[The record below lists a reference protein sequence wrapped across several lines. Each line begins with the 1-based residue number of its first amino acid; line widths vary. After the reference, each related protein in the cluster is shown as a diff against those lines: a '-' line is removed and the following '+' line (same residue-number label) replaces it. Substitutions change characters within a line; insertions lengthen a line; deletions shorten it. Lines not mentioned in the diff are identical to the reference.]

1 MTLEIRATVEVGAF
15 VLDVDV
21 TCDGVTAVMGPN
33 GAGKT
38 TLLRACV
45 GAVTPTRG
53 RIVLDAETLFDERGV
68 DLPPEDRFVAYVP
81 QGLGLFPHLTALEN
95 VAFACREGPERERR
109 GAALDHL
116 AALELVGVADRLPR
130 ELSGGQQQKV
140 ALARALAA
148 QPRLLLLDEP
158 LSALDPTARPSLR
171 RFLARW
177 FDATGLP
184 ALVVTHDPADAVEL
198 AQGVLVLEGGKV
210 TQHGLLDEVAVRPST
225 EFVAALTAGLIER
238 RTSSVPPPGVVSEDE

>member
-1 MTLEIRATVEVGAF
+1 MTLEIRAEVEVGGF
-15 VLDVDV
+15 RLDVDV
-21 TCDGVTAVMGPN
+21 ACEGVTAVMGPN

-45 GAVTPTRG
+45 GAVTPARG
-53 RIVLDAETLFDERGV
+53 RIVLDSTTLFDERGV
-68 DLPPEDRFVAYVP
+68 DVPPEDRYVAYVP

-95 VAFACREGPERERR
+95 VAFACRHGSERERR
-109 GAALDHL
+109 AAALDHL
-116 AALELVGVADRLPR
+116 AAVELVGASDRLPR

-148 QPRLLLLDEP
+148 EPRLILLDEP
-158 LSALDPTARPSLR
+158 LSALDPTARPALR

-177 FDATGLP
+177 FWENDLP
-184 ALVVTHDPADAVEL
+184 ALVVTHEPADAVEL
-198 AQGVLVLEGGKV
+198 AHAVMVLEHGRV
-210 TQHGLLDEVAVRPST
+210 TQHGLLEEVAVRPAT

-238 RTSSVPPPGVVSEDE
+238 RSSSVPPPSVVSEDE

>member
-1 MTLEIRATVEVGAF
+1 MLEVRAGGELGAF

-21 TCDGVTAVMGPN
+21 SCAGVTAVMGPN

-45 GAVTPTRG
+45 GAVQPTRG
-53 RIVLDAETLFDERGV
+53 RIVLGAQTLFDEHGV
-68 DLPPEDRFVAYVP
+68 DVPPEDRYVAYVP
-81 QGLGLFPHLTALEN
+81 QGLGLFPHLSALEN
-95 VAFACREGPERERR
+95 VAFACRRGSARDRR
-109 GAALDHL
+109 GAAIDRL
-116 AALELVGVADRLPR
+116 AALEVLDVADRLPR
-130 ELSGGQQQKV
+130 ELSGGQQQRI

-148 QPRLLLLDEP
+148 EPRLLLLDEP
-158 LSALDPTARPSLR
+158 LSALDPTSRPRMR

-198 AQGVLVLEGGKV
+198 ARAVLVLEGGRV
-210 TQHGLLDEVAVRPST
+210 TQHGLIEEVSVRPAT

-238 RTSSVPPPGVVSEDE
+238 PTSSVPPPSVVSEDE